1 MFTLPVIALELFH
14 LSKFYLDE
22 KTPLLK
28 SALLILTVGL
38 CLNIFCVGQAAR
50 GSAKNMS
57 QQKGS
62 VAQKVWEPLFYI
74 YSSLGSTPFALC
86 AFDCSRLFFT
96 VVLSAPHHQPGTSF
110 QLFQVGIPQI
120 SNSPQNLDF
129 VRRFPRKSKKFI
141 NLGPTSENFWS
152 PYFKTSIANLLKT
165 FMFLNFPL
173 LSF

>member
-1 MFTLPVIALELFH
+1 MFLHCHRLFLCEQSRFCRTRGLNTFQTHACSIFLIALELFH

-74 YSSLGSTPFALC
+74 YIVPWTQLPLHFA
-86 AFDCSRLFFT
+86 
-96 VVLSAPHHQPGTSF
+96 H
-110 QLFQVGIPQI
+110 
-120 SNSPQNLDF
+120 
-129 VRRFPRKSKKFI
+129 
-141 NLGPTSENFWS
+141 
-152 PYFKTSIANLLKT
+152 SIAVIYFLRWYYLHPTTNQGRHFSFFRWESHKFQIPPKISISSVDFPEKVKNL
-165 FMFLNFPL
+165 
-173 LSF
+173 S

>member
-1 MFTLPVIALELFH
+1 MP
-14 LSKFYLDE
+14 KYLLCWPGRQRVRE
-22 KTPLLK
+22 KYVTAKGVRSPK
-28 SALLILTVGL
+28 SLGTAVL
-38 CLNIFCVGQAAR
+38 
-50 GSAKNMS
+50 
-57 QQKGS
+57 
-62 VAQKVWEPLFYI
+62 YI
-74 YSSLGSTPFALC
+74 YSSLDSTPVALC
-86 AFDCSRLFFT
+86 AFDCSHLFFT

-152 PYFKTSIANLLKT
+152 PYFKTSTANLLKT
-165 FMFLNFPL
+165 FVFLNFPL